1 MPAPA
6 FVFPVF
12 FDYAATF
19 FWALSGVLVA
29 WRRGYDVAGAVTIA
43 LVSAAGGGLLRDGLL
58 LNRVPPSLLVSPAYF
73 LLILLALGLAYALGP
88 SFTGRKSFRR
98 ADILFDA
105 LGMGGFAVVGMQLAT
120 AAQLHPVGVAF
131 VGVVNAVGGGLLRDV
146 LMNREPAFF
155 KPGELMA
162 LAVLAGCAAYL
173 ALTLLLGWQ
182 AFAAG
187 WATVLVVTALRGAS
201 LKLGWRTRA
210 LSRFGER
217 SPED

>member
-1 MPAPA
+1 MAPE

-12 FDYAATF
+12 FDYTATF

-73 LLILLALGLAYALGP
+73 FLILLALVLAYALGP
-88 SFTGRKSFRR
+88 SFSRRKSFRR

-105 LGMGGFAVVGMQLAT
+105 VGMGGFAVVGMQLAT
-120 AAQLHPVGVAF
+120 AAQIHPVGIAF

-146 LMNREPAFF
+146 LMNQEPAFF

-162 LAVLAGCAAYL
+162 LAVLAGCGVYL
-173 ALTLLLGWQ
+173 GLTLLLGWRP
-182 AFAAG
+182 FLAG
-187 WATVLVVTALRGAS
+187 WVTVGVVTLLRGAS
-201 LKLGWRTRA
+201 LKLGWKTRA
-210 LSRFGER
+210 PHRFAPP
-217 SPED
+217 PEP